1 MSDSYDFGGVRLDQ
15 VERFSQAVIGG
26 VAGATVIVFDRE
38 LRILVADGAAYAR
51 HGTRAES
58 LIGRQI
64 VDVLPAEGWRRLK
77 GHYEAA
83 LRGERSSFEYRA
95 TDGLGSYWVHLSPF
109 EDELGEVVGGVLV
122 SQDITERLERDE
134 ERKMEVEHTTAA
146 FADAPI
152 GMAAVGM
159 DGKFIRVN
167 PALCRMAGRT
177 ADELVGTDYR
187 DLIHP
192 DDLVDSAAD
201 LIALR
206 SGKSTH
212 ESERRYFRADGS
224 EAWALVSTTP
234 LRSVG
239 DRPPVLFVQVQDAT
253 LRRRAEEH
261 LHRRLRQQSAVA
273 ELGMRA
279 LAGADLGELLSAA
292 CEEMARALGIELTSY
307 LEVCPGEDELLLRA
321 GTGWDRGDID
331 HLLVP
336 AGKQS
341 LGGYALQSRRAV
353 VTHDLREEERFDARI
368 LRARGVISSVSTVVG
383 GPDHAIGVLGVHA
396 REPLAFTSEDVHFM
410 QAIANVLAETME
422 CRQAEER
429 IRHHACHDRLT
440 DLPNRPHFVERLGDA
455 LDASASRSVHPA
467 VFIVDID
474 DFKAVNDSLGHEAGD
489 ALLCAIASRLREVVR
504 DGDLVARFGADE
516 FAVLSPTL
524 RSRDQVHEVAE
535 RLLAA
540 FARPFEVGEET
551 HYAQASVGVCVA
563 EDSSRGA
570 EEMLREADAAMYRA
584 KDRGRNRYELLS
596 EAVVA
601 KTVDRLRIH
610 NELRRA
616 LVNGELRVCYQPF
629 FNLGDPVL
637 VGAEALVRWQHP
649 ERGLLGPG
657 EFLPVAEESG
667 LIVALG
673 EWVLREACTQAARW
687 SDRLG
692 DAPFLLT
699 VNVAARQFA
708 TSTLP
713 DVVRDALKRSGLA
726 PGGLGLEVT
735 EGALADAHAD
745 PEAALHAL
753 KEVGVRLLLDDF
765 GKGFSSLGRLKRLPI
780 DVVKIDRAFVD
791 QVTHPDSHD
800 SAIGE
805 AIMGM
810 ARALDMDV
818 IAEGVET
825 EAQMTSLR
833 GLGCGVAQGFLLGR
847 PSPAADI
854 DALVD
859 RVGT

>member
-1 MSDSYDFGGVRLDQ
+1 MTGSYDFGGVRLDQ
-15 VERFSQAVIGG
+15 VERFSQAVTGG
-26 VAGATVIVFDRE
+26 VAGATVIVFDRD
-38 LRILVADGAAYAR
+38 LRILVADGAAYGR

-64 VDVLPAEGWRRLK
+64 VDVVPADAWRRLK

-95 TDGLGSYWVHLSPF
+95 SDGLGCYWLHLSPF
-109 EDELGEVVGGVLV
+109 QDELGEIVGGVLV

-134 ERKMEVEHTTAA
+134 ERRMEVEHTTAA

-152 GMAAVGM
+152 GMAALAM

-167 PALCRMAGRT
+167 PALCRMIGRT
-177 ADELVGTDYR
+177 AEELVGTDYR
-187 DLIHP
+187 ELIHP
-192 DDLVDSAAD
+192 DDLDESAAD

-253 LRRRAEEH
+253 LRRRAEEN
-261 LHRRLRQQSAVA
+261 LRRRLRQQSAVA
-273 ELGMRA
+273 ELGIRA
-279 LAGADLGELLSAA
+279 LAGGDLGELIEAA
-292 CEEMARALGIELTSY
+292 CEEMARALDVELTSY
-307 LEVCPGEDELLLRA
+307 LEARPGENELMLRA
-321 GTGWDRGDID
+321 GTGWERGDVGR
-331 HLLVP
+331 LLVP
-336 AGKQS
+336 AGRRS
-341 LGGYALQSRRAV
+341 LGGYALQSRQAV
-353 VTHDLREEERFDARI
+353 VTHDLREEKRFAARI
-368 LRARGVISSVSTVVG
+368 LCGRGVISSVSTVVG
-383 GPDHAIGVLGVHA
+383 GPDRALGVLGVHA
-396 REPLAFTSEDVHFM
+396 REPLAFTSEDVHFV
-410 QAIANVLAETME
+410 QAMANVLAETIE
-422 CRQAEER
+422 RREAEER
-429 IRHHACHDRLT
+429 TRHQACHDPLT
-440 DLPNRPHFVERLGDA
+440 DLPNRPHFVSRLSEA
-455 LDASASRSVHPA
+455 LEASATRGVHPA
-467 VFIVDID
+467 VFLVDID

-504 DGDLVARFGADE
+504 DGDLIARFGADE

-524 RSRDQVHEVAE
+524 RSHDQVHEVAE

-540 FARPFEVGEET
+540 FTRPFEVGEET
-551 HYAQASVGVCVA
+551 HYAQASVGACVA
-563 EDSSRGA
+563 ADSSRA
-570 EEMLREADAAMYRA
+570 PEDMLREADAAMYRA
-584 KDRGRNRYELLS
+584 KDRGRNRYELLT

-616 LVNGELRVCYQPF
+616 LAGGELRVCYQPF

-667 LIVALG
+667 LVVALG

-687 SDRLG
+687 SSRLG
-692 DAPFLLT
+692 SAPFLLT

-713 DVVRDALKRSGLA
+713 DVVRDALSRSGLPPEA
-726 PGGLGLEVT
+726 LGLEVT

-780 DVVKIDRAFVD
+780 DVVKIDRTFVD
-791 QVTHPDSHD
+791 QVAHPESHD
-800 SAIGE
+800 SAIVA

-810 ARALDMDV
+810 ARALEMDV

-825 EAQMTSLR
+825 EEQMASLR

-847 PSPAADI
+847 PLPASDI

-859 RVGT
+859 GTAA

>member
-1 MSDSYDFGGVRLDQ
+1 MNGAYDFGGVRLDQ
-15 VERFSQAVIGG
+15 VEKLSKAVTGG
-26 VAGATVIVFDRE
+26 VVGATVIVFDLE
-38 LRILVADGAAYAR
+38 MRILVADGAAYGR
-51 HGTRAES
+51 HGTHAES

-64 VDVLPAEGWRRLK
+64 VDVLPAEAWRQLK

-95 TDGLGSYWVHLSPF
+95 TDGLGSYWLHLSPF
-109 EDELGEVVGGVLV
+109 QDESGEIVGGVLV

-177 ADELVGTDYR
+177 ADELIATDYR
-187 DLIHP
+187 ELIHP
-192 DDLVDSAAD
+192 DDLVASAAD

-224 EAWALVSTTP
+224 IAWALVSTTP

-253 LRRRAEEH
+253 LRHRAEEH

-273 ELGMRA
+273 DIGMRA
-279 LAGADLGELLSAA
+279 LAGGDLDELLTAA
-292 CEEMARALGIELTSY
+292 CEEMARALGVELTSY
-307 LEVCPGEDELLLRA
+307 LEVRAGEGELFLRA
-321 GTGWDRGDID
+321 GTGWERGDVGR
-331 HLLVP
+331 LLVP
-336 AGKQS
+336 AGKES
-341 LGGYALQSRRAV
+341 VGGYAVQSRRAV
-353 VTHDLREEERFDARI
+353 VTHDLREEERFDAPI

-396 REPLAFTSEDVHFM
+396 REPLAFTSEDVHFV
-410 QAIANVLAETME
+410 QAMANVLAETME
-422 CRQAEER
+422 RREAEER
-429 IRHHACHDRLT
+429 IRHHACHDPLT
-440 DLPNRPHFVERLGDA
+440 DLPNRPHFVARLEDA
-455 LDASASRSVHPA
+455 LEAGSTRRVFPA

-504 DGDLVARFGADE
+504 DGDLIARFGADE

-524 RSRDQVHEVAE
+524 RSSDQVHEVAE
-535 RLLAA
+535 RLLTA
-540 FARPFEVGEET
+540 FTRPFEVGEET

-563 EDSSRGA
+563 EGSPREA

-596 EAVVA
+596 ESVVA

-616 LVNGELRVCYQPF
+616 LANGELCVCYQPF

-649 ERGLLGPG
+649 ERGLLEPG

-687 SDRLG
+687 SAQLG
-692 DAPFLLT
+692 DLPFLLT

-713 DVVRDALKRSGLA
+713 DVVRDALSRSGLPPEA
-726 PGGLGLEVT
+726 LGLEVT

-753 KEVGVRLLLDDF
+753 KDVGVRLLLDDF

-780 DVVKIDRAFVD
+780 DVVKIDRTFVD
-791 QVTHPDSHD
+791 QVAHPDSHD
-800 SAIGE
+800 SAIVE

-847 PSPAADI
+847 PAPAADI
-854 DALVD
+854 DALVA
-859 RVGT
+859 RVGS